1 MGAAFFCNL
10 ATHLMFMSGKNL
22 APRFKTALIFL
33 VLLSMGITLK
43 NINAPLSRVPDI
55 PFPVTLFNN
64 FLIFKNS
71 FYHLLLSLP
80 LFETYGPVQYDVF
93 KYTPTFALLFAP
105 FAIGNDFFGL
115 FLWNSLNVIL
125 PFLALTQL
133 ISTHKSRW
141 LYLVVFFAVE
151 SSTSMLNSQSNGV
164 VLGLILWT
172 LVFYQ
177 REKWHSAVF
186 CILLT
191 GFIKIFG
198 LVLFTLFLFHRRHW
212 LKISLSSIIQFA
224 VLFSLPL
231 FFVSWDYLISQ
242 YLRWFILLKSD
253 GGYFVKYSVL
263 GWMQSWFDLLPNKT
277 LTLLFALCIQLIL
290 AFFIRQ
296 RKELIIYYG
305 LTWGVWVVIF
315 NHMAE
320 SATFIIAVGSI
331 VAFYL
336 LIDKL
341 TQGDVFLLVMVLLF
355 TVLGPTDIY
364 PRSLRFWIV
373 ETSQMKVFPVI
384 LVYLRMLQYLIRKSR
399 LSN

>member
-1 MGAAFFCNL
+1 
-10 ATHLMFMSGKNL
+10 
-22 APRFKTALIFL
+22 
-33 VLLSMGITLK
+33 
-43 NINAPLSRVPDI
+43 
-55 PFPVTLFNN
+55 
-64 FLIFKNS
+64 
-71 FYHLLLSLP
+71 
-80 LFETYGPVQYDVF
+80 
-93 KYTPTFALLFAP
+93 
-105 FAIGNDFFGL
+105 
-115 FLWNSLNVIL
+115 
-125 PFLALTQL
+125 
-133 ISTHKSRW
+133 
-141 LYLVVFFAVE
+141 
-151 SSTSMLNSQSNGV
+151 MLNSQSNGV

-341 TQGDVFLLVMVLLF
+341 TQVDVFLLVLVLLL

-364 PRSLRFWIV
+364 PRSFRFWIV

-399 LSN
+399 LFN